1 MQYYMIKNKNRDE
14 YLALWGVMADNFSTR
29 LKGWLSNKK
38 VDFNEAIIIFPCNM
52 VHSLGMKIPIDV
64 IFVDKNGKIVHLMED
79 MQPGKISPRV
89 RKAHYVIEL
98 PAGKIKASATCIGH
112 RILLE
117 R

>member
-1 MQYYMIKNKNRDE
+1 MQYYMIKNVDLGE
-14 YLALWGVMADNFSTR
+14 YLALWGFMADNFGTR
-29 LKGWLSNKK
+29 LKGWLGKRK
-38 VDFNEAIIIFPCNM
+38 FDFNEALIILPCNM

-64 IFVDKNGKIVHLMED
+64 LFVGKNGEIVHLMEA
-79 MQPGKISPRV
+79 MQPGKISLRV

-112 RILLE
+112 RIILE